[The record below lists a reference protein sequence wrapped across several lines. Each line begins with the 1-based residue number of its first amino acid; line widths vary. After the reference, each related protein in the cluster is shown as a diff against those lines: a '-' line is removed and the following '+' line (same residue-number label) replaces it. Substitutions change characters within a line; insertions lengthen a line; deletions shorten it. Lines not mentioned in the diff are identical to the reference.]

1 MIRAIL
7 FLIALG
13 SGGMALWLYLQ
24 RPQPEPVIEIV
35 APPEVEA
42 PRHVPVL
49 AAGAPIAA
57 GQRVTAEQVEW
68 IDWPANYVLPS
79 FIFREVEPEAEVR
92 IVERI
97 ARDSFASGEP
107 LRWSGFQEI
116 TANPLSA
123 SLAPGMRAIAV
134 RVTIEGTAGGF
145 VLPNDRV
152 DVIHTST
159 PRGATAAESR
169 IIASNVRVIA
179 LDQITSRTEDANI
192 LVSRTATLEL
202 SREQVEAVAAAE
214 QTGTLSLALR
224 STADEAAPPDPARPT
239 VRIIRGG
246 TPDSSS
252 P

>member
-1 MIRAIL
+1 MIRVIL
-7 FLIALG
+7 FLIAIV

-24 RPQPEPVIEIV
+24 RPVPEPVIEIV

-42 PRHVPVL
+42 PRLVSVL
-49 AAGAPIAA
+49 AASGSIAA
-57 GQRVTAEQVEW
+57 GQRVTPEQVHW
-68 IDWPANYVLPS
+68 IDWPEDYTLPS
-79 FIFREVEPEAEVR
+79 FILRRDEPEAEVR
-92 IVERI
+92 IVERM
-97 ARDSFASGEP
+97 ARDTFANGEP

-152 DVIHTST
+152 DVIHTLT
-159 PRGATAAESR
+159 PRGSSLAESR

-179 LDQITSRTEDANI
+179 LDQTTSRTEDANI

-224 STADEAAPPDPARPT
+224 AAADESAPPETARPT

-246 TPDSSS
+246 TPEPNS